1 MKIKVGHLKMMLKY
15 YDDDKNVYITEK
27 GCTLDLDDIKK
38 NATSN
43 ISFSEKEGDVILIPD
58 LFKKRGDKN

>member
-1 MKIKVGHLKMMLKY
+1 MMLKY